1 MSMDHVWNED
11 DKGNLKHSEKT
22 LSQCHVAQHKC
33 HTDWS
38 GIEPWPVSLHILLI
52 SGLLIWLQFYYNISN
67 FCLPLMRYGL
77 STGERYDII
86 ISADQAESSYWI
98 VVRGH
103 HQCEN
108 LHQEALLVYD
118 GAAVLHEFN
127 ETTKSSLK
135 VCKPYF
141 VNPPSL

>member
-1 MSMDHVWNED
+1 
-11 DKGNLKHSEKT
+11 
-22 LSQCHVAQHKC
+22 
-33 HTDWS
+33 
-38 GIEPWPVSLHILLI
+38 
-52 SGLLIWLQFYYNISN
+52 
-67 FCLPLMRYGL
+67 MRYCL
-77 STGERYDII
+77 LTGERYDII

-108 LHQEALLVYD
+108 LHQEALLVYN

-141 VNPPSL
+141 ENPPSL

>member
-1 MSMDHVWNED
+1 M
-11 DKGNLKHSEKT
+11 
-22 LSQCHVAQHKC
+22 
-33 HTDWS
+33 
-38 GIEPWPVSLHILLI
+38 
-52 SGLLIWLQFYYNISN
+52 SGLFICLQFYDNINN
-67 FCLPLMRYGL
+67 FYLPLTRYGL
-77 STGERYDII
+77 LTGERYDII
-86 ISADQAESSYWI
+86 ISADQVESSYWI

-118 GAAVLHEFN
+118 GAAVFHEFN
-127 ETTKSSLK
+127 EAAKSSLK